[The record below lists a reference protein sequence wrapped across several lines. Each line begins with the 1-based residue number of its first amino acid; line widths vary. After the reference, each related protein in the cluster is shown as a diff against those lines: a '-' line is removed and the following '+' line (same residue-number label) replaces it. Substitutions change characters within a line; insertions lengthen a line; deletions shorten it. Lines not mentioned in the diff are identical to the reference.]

1 MKKLVS
7 LVLAVAMLLC
17 MCASGVAESGVDL
30 SVGKPFMKYDEPI
43 TVSVMASYG
52 ASDGNVDQ
60 VTSGYWTQAY
70 AERFNINLDWK
81 FVATAEEYNTR
92 VNLMLATGELP
103 DIMTVD
109 LNQLKQMIAADLV
122 QPLDELYDNGWFWDS
137 FYEAMTQDGTFQLDI
152 SSSDGH
158 RYAIPWVQPIT
169 ESVHAM
175 FINNDWLAKV
185 GKSAPTT
192 LDELEE
198 VVYAFTKE
206 DPDNN
211 GKDDTYGFGLNKKL
225 FDLGYEALSLA
236 NIMGAYPDYWIKDE
250 SGKVVYGSV
259 QENMKPVLE
268 KLRKWYADGCID
280 PEFTVKSYA
289 DVGDNMAA
297 NKIGLGFGVQWLWLM
312 GGGLQSR
319 YDNMTEEER
328 DATLGWTAF
337 ALPSVDGTTVTKP
350 AAKDRTDGFLVVT
363 KNCKHPE
370 AAAIIA
376 NYIHFCGIGPQGSD
390 PTKDGSRPDLV
401 LEYGDHATD
410 PVPLTF
416 SNLWSEW
423 TLNVYHPE
431 TLHNNLGRWQH
442 CNDALE
448 QYRTTGKVEEET
460 QKWIDDNYLCAT
472 MFQSL
477 LDFEQYGQNMKGRTN
492 AVGTAYT
499 WDNVKF
505 TFGYHTSG
513 ETFKYA
519 VESRDA
525 GNVMYDCLGANVTE
539 TMEEVW
545 QSLQDKEMQVFT
557 GIITGDL
564 EMSAFDDFV
573 NEWKSNGGDIIT
585 DEVNAWYSET
595 FGN

>member
-185 GKSAPTT
+185 GKTAPTT

-211 GKDDTYGFGLNKKL
+211 GKNDTYGFGLNKKL
-225 FDLGYEALSLA
+225 FDLGYEAMSLA

-297 NKIGLGFGVQWLWLM
+297 NKVGLGFGVQWLWLM

-460 QKWIDDNYLCAT
+460 QKWIADNYLCAP

-477 LDFEQYGQNMKGRTN
+477 LDFEQYGQKMKGRTN
-492 AVGTAYT
+492 AVGNAYT

-505 TFGYHTSG
+505 YFGYHTSG

>member
-211 GKDDTYGFGLNKKL
+211 GKNDTYGFGLNKKL
-225 FDLGYEALSLA
+225 FDLGYEAMSLA

-268 KLRKWYADGCID
+268 KLRK
-280 PEFTVKSYA
+280 
-289 DVGDNMAA
+289 
-297 NKIGLGFGVQWLWLM
+297 
-312 GGGLQSR
+312 
-319 YDNMTEEER
+319 
-328 DATLGWTAF
+328 
-337 ALPSVDGTTVTKP
+337 
-350 AAKDRTDGFLVVT
+350 
-363 KNCKHPE
+363 
-370 AAAIIA
+370 
-376 NYIHFCGIGPQGSD
+376 
-390 PTKDGSRPDLV
+390 
-401 LEYGDHATD
+401 
-410 PVPLTF
+410 
-416 SNLWSEW
+416 
-423 TLNVYHPE
+423 
-431 TLHNNLGRWQH
+431 
-442 CNDALE
+442 
-448 QYRTTGKVEEET
+448 
-460 QKWIDDNYLCAT
+460 
-472 MFQSL
+472 
-477 LDFEQYGQNMKGRTN
+477 
-492 AVGTAYT
+492 
-499 WDNVKF
+499 
-505 TFGYHTSG
+505 
-513 ETFKYA
+513 
-519 VESRDA
+519 
-525 GNVMYDCLGANVTE
+525 
-539 TMEEVW
+539 
-545 QSLQDKEMQVFT
+545 
-557 GIITGDL
+557 
-564 EMSAFDDFV
+564 
-573 NEWKSNGGDIIT
+573 
-585 DEVNAWYSET
+585 
-595 FGN
+595 

>member
-1 MKKLVS
+1 
-7 LVLAVAMLLC
+7 
-17 MCASGVAESGVDL
+17 
-30 SVGKPFMKYDEPI
+30 
-43 TVSVMASYG
+43 
-52 ASDGNVDQ
+52 
-60 VTSGYWTQAY
+60 
-70 AERFNINLDWK
+70 
-81 FVATAEEYNTR
+81 
-92 VNLMLATGELP
+92 
-103 DIMTVD
+103 
-109 LNQLKQMIAADLV
+109 
-122 QPLDELYDNGWFWDS
+122 
-137 FYEAMTQDGTFQLDI
+137 
-152 SSSDGH
+152 
-158 RYAIPWVQPIT
+158 
-169 ESVHAM
+169 
-175 FINNDWLAKV
+175 
-185 GKSAPTT
+185 
-192 LDELEE
+192 
-198 VVYAFTKE
+198 
-206 DPDNN
+206 
-211 GKDDTYGFGLNKKL
+211 
-225 FDLGYEALSLA
+225 
-236 NIMGAYPDYWIKDE
+236 
-250 SGKVVYGSV
+250 
-259 QENMKPVLE
+259 MKPVLE

-297 NKIGLGFGVQWLWLM
+297 NKVGLGFGVQWLWLM

-477 LDFEQYGQNMKGRTN
+477 LDFEQYGQKMEGRTN

-499 WDNVKF
+499 WDNVKYY
-505 TFGYHTSG
+505 FGYHTSG

-525 GNVMYDCLGANVTE
+525 GNIMYDCLGANVTE

>member
-1 MKKLVS
+1 MKKLVA
-7 LVLAVAMLLC
+7 LVLSVAMLLT
-17 MCASGVAESGVDL
+17 MCVSGVAESTVDL
-30 SVGKPFMKYDEPI
+30 SVGKPFMKYDEPVTI
-43 TVSVMASYG
+43 SIMASYG

-70 AERFNINLDWK
+70 AEKFNINLDWK

-92 VNLMLATGELP
+92 VNLMLATGDVP

-109 LNQLKQMIAADLV
+109 LNQLNQMIDAGLV
-122 QPLDELYDNGWFWDS
+122 QPLDSLYDNGWFWDS

-152 SSSDGH
+152 SSRDGH

-175 FINNDWLAKV
+175 FVNNDWLAKV

-198 VVYAFTKE
+198 VIYAFTKE
-206 DPDNN
+206 DPDGN
-211 GKDDTYGFGLNKKL
+211 GKDDTYGLGLNKKL

-236 NIMGAYPDYWIKDE
+236 NIMGAYPDYWIKDAD
-250 SGKVVYGSV
+250 GKVVYGSV

-289 DVGDNMAA
+289 DEGDLMAS
-297 NKIGLGFGVQWLWLM
+297 NQIGLGFGVQWLWLM

-328 DATLGWTAF
+328 DATLGWTAY
-337 ALPSVDGTTVTKP
+337 ALPSVDGATVTKP

-370 AAAIIA
+370 AAAIMA

-390 PTKDGSRPDLV
+390 PTKDGSRPDLA
-401 LEYGDHATD
+401 LEYGNHNTD
-410 PVPLTF
+410 PVSLTF

-423 TLNVYHPE
+423 TLNGYHPE
-431 TLHNNLGRWQH
+431 TLHNNLGRWERL
-442 CNDALE
+442 NDAIE
-448 QYRTTGKVEEET
+448 QYRTTGKVEEAT
-460 QKWIDDNYLCAT
+460 QKWISDNYLCANV
-472 MFQSL
+472 FQSL
-477 LDFEQYGQNMKGRTN
+477 MDFEQYGQHMEGRLN
-492 AVGTAYT
+492 ALGNPYT
-499 WDNVKF
+499 WNNVKYY
-505 TFGYHTSG
+505 FGYHTSG
-513 ETFKYA
+513 ETFNYA
-519 VESRDA
+519 VKCREA
-525 GNVMYDCLGANVTE
+525 GNIVYDCLGANVTE

-545 QSLQDKEMQVFT
+545 ASLQDKEMQVFT

-573 NEWKSNGGDIIT
+573 NEWKANGGDMIT
-585 DEVNAWYSET
+585 EEVNAWYSEV
-595 FGN
+595 FGG

>member
-185 GKSAPTT
+185 GKTAPTT

-211 GKDDTYGFGLNKKL
+211 GKNDTYGFGLNKKL
-225 FDLGYEALSLA
+225 FDLGYEAMSLA

-297 NKIGLGFGVQWLWLM
+297 NKVGLGFGVQWLWLM

-328 DATLGWTAF
+328 DATLGWTAY

-505 TFGYHTSG
+505 YFGYHTSG